1 LIHRFRGVKGALWC
15 QKQSVSELISTNEKM
30 KTRIIKNIMN
40 PPIGLLNPFK
50 KQINIMKKYMVILP
64 LSAVTIFVSIPKGA
78 DAQIVISQVL
88 GETVGRVIR
97 AIDLEVQR
105 MQNQTIW
112 LQNAQKAL
120 ENQLSKLKLTEI
132 SDWSQKQQDLYSGY
146 YKELLQV
153 KSVIAYYERIKDM
166 TGKQAALVGQY
177 DRAWNLLKSD
187 KHFSA
192 DELQYMRSVY
202 SGILQES
209 VKNLD
214 EILVVISSFK
224 TQMSDAK
231 RLELVDKA
239 ADRIDTN
246 CSDLRQFNNQNYIL
260 SIQRAKDANEA
271 ETLKRYYGIE

>member
-1 LIHRFRGVKGALWC
+1 
-15 QKQSVSELISTNEKM
+15 
-30 KTRIIKNIMN
+30 MN
-40 PPIGLLNPFK
+40 KLK
-50 KQINIMKKYMVILP
+50 NIMKKYMVILP

-78 DAQIVISQVL
+78 DAQIIISQVL
-88 GETVGRVIR
+88 QETVGRVIR

-120 ENQLSKLKLTEI
+120 ENQRSKLKLTEI
-132 SDWSQKQQDLYSGY
+132 SRWSQKQQDLYSSY
-146 YKELLQV
+146 YNELVQV
-153 KSVIAYYERIKDM
+153 KSVIANYEQIKDM
-166 TGKQAALVGQY
+166 TERQANLVSQY
-177 DRAWNLLKSD
+177 NQAWNLLKSD

-192 DELQYMRSVY
+192 DELKYMQSVY
-202 SGILQES
+202 FGILQES

-214 EILVVISSFK
+214 EILVVINSFK

-231 RLELVDKA
+231 RLELINRA

-246 CSDLRQFNNQNYIL
+246 CGDLKQFNNQNYIL